1 MSTDMQVYGNKEG
14 IVELQKRIIRL
25 LPSLMPQS
33 ERLSHDEALALAQVA
48 YLHGLSP
55 FNQEI
60 YYLKGKEGRSLGV
73 MPGIRGYRK
82 AARRQL
88 GERESY
94 WLDFVPCN
102 AQDAGIIDDPRAIA
116 IKCILRDSITMG
128 RYLAMSK
135 EVASIYRAQTVGDNS
150 PLIGWKDELHD
161 ILGKPPVF
169 IGYGIVRSTEF
180 DRMKTAR
187 LSVNHQAEIRAERQA
202 LRLRFD
208 LDMLGQMPASNGDE
222 AEAAIA
228 DGVIEEDVVEVSAW
242 DLPVGQDEAEVK
254 IREDA
259 TADQSASKMPA
270 HVKGMVAPILQELVD
285 KHLAENV
292 PAAAAIINGLGLIGK
307 PSEQV
312 IAKVR
317 IYRGW
322 RDVGKERTE
331 AFSLTIADK
340 IPQ

>member
-1 MSTDMQVYGNKEG
+1 
-14 IVELQKRIIRL
+14 
-25 LPSLMPQS
+25 
-33 ERLSHDEALALAQVA
+33 
-48 YLHGLSP
+48 
-55 FNQEI
+55 
-60 YYLKGKEGRSLGV
+60 
-73 MPGIRGYRK
+73 
-82 AARRQL
+82 
-88 GERESY
+88 
-94 WLDFVPCN
+94 
-102 AQDAGIIDDPRAIA
+102 
-116 IKCILRDSITMG
+116 
-128 RYLAMSK
+128 
-135 EVASIYRAQTVGDNS
+135 
-150 PLIGWKDELHD
+150 
-161 ILGKPPVF
+161 
-169 IGYGIVRSTEF
+169 
-180 DRMKTAR
+180 MKTAR